1 MVKAAAAAQDSS
13 ISQSETSNEMKEL
26 TARHRDLE
34 RQIAT
39 LDRHLALSSAE
50 QIERTRLK
58 KEKLWVKD
66 RLQALQSRIT
76 FPE

>member
-1 MVKAAAAAQDSS
+1 MVKATAAVSESLESS
-13 ISQSETSNEMKEL
+13 DEMIEL

-39 LDRHLALSSAE
+39 LDRHLSLSSAE

-66 RLQALQSRIT
+66 RLQLLQART
-76 FPE
+76 TLTGP